1 MLWSELE
8 RTGGTTLLI
17 LDEIDNVE
25 DDSILYQLPRA
36 RANNNLSQGK
46 VGVIG
51 ISNDFSFRDNLSPK
65 VKSSLCETELHFPAY
80 DAKQLQA
87 ILRQREEKAFRDAVI
102 EPDVIPYC
110 AAYGAKDA
118 GDARQAID
126 LLMSAGDRA
135 RDQGAEAVTVDHVE
149 EARKELKRGRIEEG
163 IRGLT
168 KHGRLVLYA
177 LLTNDLEGET
187 PMRSRSIR
195 PRYTRFCERAE
206 TDPLVFRR
214 MRDHLDELTM
224 LGIVSVTERNEGRR
238 GGSYREYELDIEP
251 KTILAAMSDI
261 HEMVGVHESVVETA
275 LQSGSIDEAEAETV
289 Q

>member
-1 MLWSELE
+1 VGKTAATTHLLFHLEEDAKRYDDLDLEIAFLNCDGLNTSYQVAVHLINELRDEPNQISTTGYPQGTVYEILWSELE

-87 ILRQREEKAFRDAVI
+87 ILRQREERAFRDAVI

-110 AAYGAKDA
+110 AADDA
-118 GDARQAID
+118 EAAADARQVID
-126 LLMSAGDRA
+126 LSTSAGKWEFMR
-135 RDQGAEAVTVDHVE
+135 EPILL
-149 EARKELKRGRIEEG
+149 ELQNRF
-163 IRGLT
+163 
-168 KHGRLVLYA
+168 
-177 LLTNDLEGET
+177 DGERT
-187 PMRSRSIR
+187 ISR
-195 PRYTRFCERAE
+195 
-206 TDPLVFRR
+206 
-214 MRDHLDELTM
+214 
-224 LGIVSVTERNEGRR
+224 
-238 GGSYREYELDIEP
+238 
-251 KTILAAMSDI
+251 
-261 HEMVGVHESVVETA
+261 
-275 LQSGSIDEAEAETV
+275 
-289 Q
+289 